1 MPSRAIGGGYPSLS
15 GRHPAGSPT
24 KPSPGKGGGSVVES
38 GTKGGGP
45 LLPGTL
51 RTVQVTVV
59 GSGSWGTTVAAIAA
73 RTHPTVLWARRP
85 ELADAINTTGEN
97 PDYLPGHRLP
107 YGLRATTDLGRSLA
121 GTDLVVMGVPSH
133 GFRQVLAEAA
143 GLIRDDVPIV
153 SLTKGIEQD
162 TLLRMTQVVVEVLPS
177 HDPDRVGVL
186 TGPNLAR
193 EVALGMPAAAVVAMH
208 DEEAAG
214 RIQHVFMDPT
224 FRVYTN
230 DDVVGCETAGALKN
244 VMAIAA
250 GMSKGLGF
258 GHNTLAALITRALAE
273 LTRLGVA
280 MGGQPVTFAGLAG
293 MGDLIATCASD
304 ESRNNRVGM
313 ELARGGT
320 LEEIT
325 SEMRMVAEGVK
336 STRAVLDL
344 ARSHDV
350 DMPIATQVGR
360 VLYEGAHPREAVL
373 ALMTRQAKDER
384 A

>member
-1 MPSRAIGGGYPSLS
+1 
-15 GRHPAGSPT
+15 
-24 KPSPGKGGGSVVES
+24 
-38 GTKGGGP
+38 
-45 LLPGTL
+45 
-51 RTVQVTVV
+51 VQVTVV
-59 GSGSWGTTVAAIAA
+59 GSGSWGTTVAAISA

-85 ELADAINTTGEN
+85 ELAEAINTTGEN

-107 YGLRATTDLGRSLA
+107 YGLRASPDLARSLA
-121 GTDLVVMGVPSH
+121 GTDLIVMGVPSH
-133 GFRQVLAEAA
+133 GFRQVLSEAA
-143 GLIRDDVPIV
+143 GSIPDDVPIV

-162 TLLRMTQVVVEVLPS
+162 TLLRMTQVVTEVLPS
-177 HDPDRVGVL
+177 HDPDRIGVL

-193 EVALGMPAAAVVAMH
+193 EVAMGMPAAAVVAMR

-214 RIQHVFMDPT
+214 RIQRVFMDPT

-230 DDVVGCETAGALKN
+230 ADVVGCETAGALKN

-250 GMSKGLGF
+250 GMAKGLGF

-313 ELARGGT
+313 ELARGRT

-344 ARSHDV
+344 ARTHEVDV
-350 DMPIATQVGR
+350 PIATQVGR

>member
-1 MPSRAIGGGYPSLS
+1 
-15 GRHPAGSPT
+15 
-24 KPSPGKGGGSVVES
+24 
-38 GTKGGGP
+38 
-45 LLPGTL
+45 
-51 RTVQVTVV
+51 VQVTVV
-59 GSGSWGTTVAAIAA
+59 GSGSWGTTVAAISA

-85 ELADAINTTGEN
+85 ELAEVINTTGEN

-107 YGLRATTDLGRSLA
+107 YGLRASPDLRSSLA
-121 GTDLVVMGVPSH
+121 RTDLVVMGVPSH
-133 GFRQVLAEAA
+133 GFRQVLVDAA
-143 GLIRDDVPIV
+143 GSIPDDVPIV

-162 TLLRMTQVVVEVLPS
+162 TLLRMTQVVTEVLPS
-177 HDPDRVGVL
+177 HDPDRIGVL

-193 EVALGMPAAAVVAMH
+193 EVAMGMPAAAVVAMR

-214 RIQHVFMDPT
+214 RIQRVFMDPT

-230 DDVVGCETAGALKN
+230 ADVVGCETAGALKN

-250 GMSKGLGF
+250 GMAKGLGF

-280 MGGQPVTFAGLAG
+280 MGGEPATFAGLAG

-313 ELARGGT
+313 ELAKGRT

-344 ARSHDV
+344 ARTHQV

-360 VLYEGAHPREAVL
+360 VLYESAHPREAVL
-373 ALMTRQAKDER
+373 TLMTRQAKDER